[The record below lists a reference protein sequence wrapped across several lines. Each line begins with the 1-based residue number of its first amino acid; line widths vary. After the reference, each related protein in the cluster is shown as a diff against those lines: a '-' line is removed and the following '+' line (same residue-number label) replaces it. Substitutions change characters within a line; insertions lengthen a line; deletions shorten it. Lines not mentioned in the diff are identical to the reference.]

1 MQHEMQHEMQLNDD
15 TIFHPGSLTFLNLC
29 SNYYIIIKNI
39 LKKLHISNIIGVK
52 QMKNSYLA
60 ELQESL
66 TSYFKSGFIFDRLFI
81 RDLKD
86 ILDNHISGNK
96 KQFFNLLIKQ
106 LNYVND
112 LRRRVNEANSNEVLK
127 NTNTN
132 YDLYSLHLRSQHFNI
147 RFLITF
153 SGDDTPL
160 FLLAFYEKS
169 GKRRSS
175 YSAKIEEVK
184 KRYERREKDEHEP

>member
-15 TIFHPGSLTFLNLC
+15 TIFHPGSLTLLNLC

-153 SGDDTPL
+153 FTLFYL
-160 FLLAFYEKS
+160 FLYFAF
-169 GKRRSS
+169 
-175 YSAKIEEVK
+175 
-184 KRYERREKDEHEP
+184 